1 MPSPSS
7 SFVSHGPAP
16 RAALG
21 ESGTF
26 RRQHPPC
33 ILRVCLPAS
42 SSIPARYQGRL
53 ARSSHVC
60 KPMSETAI
68 FQAVHRRCDCDRA
81 QDAMCRHVLRCK
93 ACGAE
98 RCGAGGRRRRNTVCS
113 TDVHMHMPTYQAM
126 LYVCEKESPLST
138 AHQLGGLA
146 VGSLTRLSSS
156 HTKTGSEPRISPK
169 RTEFE
174 HATTTAA
181 LDTALRCTGHD
192 RTGLRQAIMAG
203 TCHTGVGAAT
213 TSTLLSHQ
221 LDTER

>member
-1 MPSPSS
+1 M
-7 SFVSHGPAP
+7 
-16 RAALG
+16 
-21 ESGTF
+21 
-26 RRQHPPC
+26 
-33 ILRVCLPAS
+33 
-42 SSIPARYQGRL
+42 
-53 ARSSHVC
+53 
-60 KPMSETAI
+60 
-68 FQAVHRRCDCDRA
+68 
-81 QDAMCRHVLRCK
+81 
-93 ACGAE
+93 
-98 RCGAGGRRRRNTVCS
+98 CS